1 MMLGRGRPFA
11 LEVVNARLPM
21 PSADVLAAVQ
31 AALAAVCRNLWQ
43 ACTCTQKMIL
53 QSKCGVETPSLK
65 ALAPSEVSALKQGE
79 EHKEKSY
86 RALCVA
92 STPLTQR
99 ELDAAL
105 TVPASG
111 PPLQLKQQTPLR
123 VMHRRALKTRDKH
136 VVSMHAVLVP
146 VTELNGA
153 DACVGQDGDAVRS
166 RWFELH
172 VRTSAGMYVKEF
184 VHGDF
189 GRTVPCVGG
198 LLGCD
203 ADLLL
208 LDVMD
213 VHLDDGQGA

>member
-1 MMLGRGRPFA
+1 MFVENLVCVCVCVCVCVSRYRHC
-11 LEVVNARLPM
+11 VVSTP
-21 PSADVLAAVQ
+21 PPQHDD
-31 AALAAVCRNLWQ
+31 CPPNLNKK
-43 ACTCTQKMIL
+43 APPRC
-53 QSKCGVETPSLK
+53 QSKCGVEVTSLK
-65 ALAPSEVSALKQGE
+65 HLSPAVVSALKQGE

-92 STPLTQR
+92 SKAITQAD
-99 ELDAAL
+99 LDAVL
-105 TVPASG
+105 TVVAGG
-111 PPLQLKQQTPLR
+111 PRLDLKQQTPLR
-123 VMHRRALKTRDKH
+123 VMHRRALKTREKH
-136 VVSMHAVLVP
+136 VVSMHAVVVAAP
-146 VTELNGA
+146 VENGA
-153 DACVGQDGDAVRS
+153 VGNENGPVAGDVVSS

-203 ADLLL
+203 TDLLL

-213 VHLDDGQGA
+213 VHLDDVDGL